1 MGGFVLRPTEDSL
14 LDFRR
19 VLNMVHSCLGKCEQ
33 VEALFQV
40 VQKMLQEASDDR
52 SSSSET
58 FFGQSCFTAWILY
71 YEWCLFSLESTLRG
85 SAPEEI
91 SKGFVE
97 QVSGPVVMNILFP
110 FSAAFSE
117 SL

>member
-19 VLNMVHSCLGKCEQ
+19 LLNKVHTCFGKREQ
-33 VEALFQV
+33 VEALFQI
-40 VQKMLQEASDDR
+40 VQKMLQEASDDVG
-52 SSSSET
+52 SSSET

-71 YEWCLFSLESTLRG
+71 YEWCLFSLENTLRG
-85 SAPEEI
+85 SAPEEMK
-91 SKGFVE
+91 SFV
-97 QVSGPVVMNILFP
+97 QHVSGPVVMNILSP
-110 FSAAFSE
+110 FSAVFSE